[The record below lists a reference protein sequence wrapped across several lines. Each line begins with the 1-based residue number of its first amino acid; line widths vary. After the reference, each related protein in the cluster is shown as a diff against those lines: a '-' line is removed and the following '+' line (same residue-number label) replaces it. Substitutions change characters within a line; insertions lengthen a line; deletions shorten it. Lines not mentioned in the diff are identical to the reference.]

1 MVVFNFERALVR
13 FSPHRLVTEGVITLN
28 AIICTVL
35 VAIGTQVVPKQIGN
49 QFLFAEWLWKVPI
62 WGFVVMVGTTF
73 AFWESSM
80 RFMKTNMPQAHHYI
94 SVLVRILTLLRRNRK
109 QGAQGYLVLGFLSIL
124 SEKSRFGDR
133 SYSGKS

>member
-73 AFWESSM
+73 AFWGI
-80 RFMKTNMPQAHHYI
+80 KHALYG
-94 SVLVRILTLLRRNRK
+94 K
-109 QGAQGYLVLGFLSIL
+109 QHAPGASLHI
-124 SEKSRFGDR
+124 RFGKD
-133 SYSGKS
+133 SNAPKEKPKAGEPHP